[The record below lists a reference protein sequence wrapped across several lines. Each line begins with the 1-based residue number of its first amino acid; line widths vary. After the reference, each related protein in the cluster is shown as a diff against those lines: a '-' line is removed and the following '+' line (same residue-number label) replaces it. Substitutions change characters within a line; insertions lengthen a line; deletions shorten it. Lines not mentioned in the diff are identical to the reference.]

1 MGAQSR
7 LEPPDRGIEPRRFG
21 EGLTMRRRI
30 AGFAVALLVGPLL
43 TWLFSSLDS
52 SEQIA
57 TELLSFQLLVVVV
70 ALLGGI
76 WPALF
81 AAVLSALTV
90 DLFFIE
96 PHLTVAVAD
105 PVHAFTLVLYVV
117 IAALVSVVV
126 ARAERQTQRAR
137 RAAADA
143 ELLQAVAGSVL
154 RGQDAVQALLDRTRE
169 AFSLVHVRL
178 MEGDAVVASSGEPA
192 PGPGCTRFPVD
203 RETTLEVQGP
213 EPSPSARRLIAVVA
227 TQLAAV
233 LEHRRLEEVAS
244 EIEPLAASDR
254 VRGALLS
261 ALSHDLRR
269 PLAAATA
276 AVGGLRAAG
285 DTLSDADERELLET
299 AEESLEALT
308 GLVTD
313 LIDVSRVQAGS
324 LTIAPVPV
332 DPSDVLARTLDEFG
346 AEFGDEAV
354 AVELAADHGS
364 AQMLAD
370 PVLLQRAVANLLAN
384 AVRFSPPGTAV
395 RISTRARGDRVE
407 IRVVDHG
414 PGIPAD
420 RGEEIFVPF
429 QRLGDTD
436 NTTGLGL
443 GLALSRGFIEAMR
456 GTLVPE
462 STPGGGLT
470 MVVSLP
476 STARGTEGASR

>member
-1 MGAQSR
+1 
-7 LEPPDRGIEPRRFG
+7 
-21 EGLTMRRRI
+21 MRRRI
-30 AGFAVALLVGPLL
+30 AGFAVALLIGPLL
-43 TWLFSSLDS
+43 TWLFSSIDS

-70 ALLGGI
+70 ALVGGI

-81 AAVLSALTV
+81 AAVLSALTL

-117 IAALVSVVV
+117 IAVLVGVVV
-126 ARAERQTQRAR
+126 ARAERQTQRAS

-178 MEGDAVVASSGEPA
+178 MENDAVVASSGEPA
-192 PGPGCTRFPVD
+192 PGPSRTRFPVD
-203 RETTLEVQGP
+203 RETMLEVLGP

-227 TQLAAV
+227 MQLAAV
-233 LEHRRLEEVAS
+233 LEHRRLEEAAS
-244 EIEPLAASDR
+244 EIEPLATSDR

-276 AVGGLRAAG
+276 AVGGLRATG
-285 DTLSDADERELLET
+285 GTLSEADELELLET

-308 GLVTD
+308 RLVTD
-313 LIDVSRVQAGS
+313 LLDVSRVQAGA

-332 DPSDVLARTLDEFG
+332 DPSDVLARALD
-346 AEFGDEAV
+346 EFGDEAA
-354 AVELAADHGS
+354 AVELATGHGS

-370 PVLLQRAVANLLAN
+370 PVLLQRAIANLLAN

-395 RISTRARGDRVE
+395 RISTRARDDRVE
-407 IRVVDHG
+407 IRVIDQG

-436 NTTGLGL
+436 NTAGLGL
-443 GLALSRGFIEAMR
+443 GLALSRGFVEAMR

-470 MVVSLP
+470 MTVSLP
-476 STARGTEGASR
+476 SAAHDPEGASR